1 MSRYRPI
8 ERPVPWQLRNMAV
21 NEPVSGL
28 HGRWIADQL
37 AFLLAHNVAPVCQ
50 ITPKRAAN
58 SSTATIVSFPYRP
71 STDGPRSL
79 LVGVEVF
86 GPGRSKVSISGGS
99 FIETGAPALDGT
111 GVIQGSGVFASI
123 NPVQCFKSV
132 SAFSDTLTTIQV
144 TSTPFASTYG
154 SQNSGIRK
162 VFALEIP
169 RAMIDPV
176 DEPTADPSVNYSWPI
191 PPGQLVDGSASG
203 SRGFKR
209 VFSQCA
215 LARYAV
221 RAHRTLATLEDTT
234 NAWQTTST
242 SYTPLIAAGCEWY
255 CRARRLYTTSS
266 PNPQTLYVR
275 YRSDQQ
281 WSLRVKTTVNGVTTN
296 NDFTTIPANAGSF
309 TTYTSSLNLSTA
321 HNTAGEEQ
329 QVKVEL
335 EYKLNSAGT
344 LYVSC
349 VSLIENET

>member
-1 MSRYRPI
+1 MSRFAPI
-8 ERPVPWQLRNMAV
+8 KTPLPWALEFQRVDRPV
-21 NEPVSGL
+21 SSY
-28 HGRWIADQL
+28 HGGWYADQL
-37 AFLLAHNVAPVCQ
+37 AFLLAHNLPMIASISTGYYEHASNDSVIKFPYYPSPGARALVVGCVLYRGQAEVTFAGGTFIDIGTQPLDGSTSLQGAPPLADTPVLYAVMEAQSFSGLSTITLTRHPVASSYGSIASGIQNVFAFEVP
-50 ITPKRAAN
+50 RAA
-58 SSTATIVSFPYRP
+58 
-71 STDGPRSL
+71 
-79 LVGVEVF
+79 
-86 GPGRSKVSISGGS
+86 
-99 FIETGAPALDGT
+99 
-111 GVIQGSGVFASI
+111 
-123 NPVQCFKSV
+123 
-132 SAFSDTLTTIQV
+132 
-144 TSTPFASTYG
+144 
-154 SQNSGIRK
+154 
-162 VFALEIP
+162 
-169 RAMIDPV
+169 IDPV
-176 DEPTADPSVNYSWPI
+176 SSPTTDVSFNRAWPI
-191 PPGQLVDGSASG
+191 PPGKLIDGSASS
-203 SRGFKR
+203 SRGFTR
-209 VFSQCA
+209 MLDQINS
-215 LARYAV
+215 ARSEV

-242 SYTPLIAAGCEWY
+242 SYTPLIASGCEWY